1 MAVFHR
7 RFDFWLEKCQRFSP
21 VPNGLRGIRKRIWQI
36 PLSAGIGL
44 YCLTAD
50 KEPRAEVYAAA
61 TKKDQAM
68 VLFRDAVA
76 MVDQSPALSAR
87 IQKSGGAGK
96 EWNLAFLQAG
106 SFFRP
111 ISSDDGQSG
120 PRPHCALIDEVHE
133 HKSNQVVEMM
143 RAGTKGRRQALIF
156 MITNSGHDKTSVC
169 YDYHEYGRKVSA
181 GSIED
186 DSFFA
191 FICSLDEGDD
201 PFKDESCWKRLTPRW
216 VTRLKKAIFVSR

>member
-7 RFDFWLEKCQRFSP
+7 RFDFGWKKCQRFSP
-21 VPNGLRGIRKRIWQI
+21 GSEMVYVGKSDLKI

-61 TKKDQAM
+61 TKKDRAM

-87 IQKSGGAGK
+87 IQKTGGAGK
-96 EWNLAFLQAG
+96 SGTPAFLQAG
-106 SFFRP
+106 SFFRL

-133 HKSNQVVEMM
+133 HKAIRLLKMM
-143 RAGTKGRRQALIF
+143 RAGTKRSPAGTHF

-169 YDYHEYGRKVSA
+169 
-181 GSIED
+181 
-186 DSFFA
+186 
-191 FICSLDEGDD
+191 
-201 PFKDESCWKRLTPRW
+201 WRL
-216 VTRLKKAIFVSR
+216 SRIR